1 MSNPLAIAAVT
12 ATLRNLLMTG
22 ISADPDLADV
32 TVTMQPVDRA
42 RQGGVVTNQLN
53 VFLYHILPSAAWRNM
68 DMPGRVRNGETG
80 VPPLALNLYYLLT
93 AYGRNDDQVVPF
105 SHHLLG
111 RAMSVLG
118 DHPLLFAS
126 DIKAALPNND
136 LWNQVERIRF
146 TLQPLPQD
154 ELSKLW
160 TGFQTGFRLSMAYEA
175 AVVLIDSNVSAKTP
189 LPVLSRGTGDTGAI
203 VQASMAAP
211 YPNLTGLILPNMQTS
226 VVPGDS
232 VTLQGSLLGGDQI
245 AVNFDNPNLAQPI
258 VLQVPAPA
266 SDTEVPIKIPDVPA
280 TWVAGYYTVTVTVS
294 RAGQPDRTTN
304 ALSLALAPVITSKL
318 PLAVKQAK
326 GIATIALT
334 SKPQLRP
341 GQRVAL
347 LLGDQEIVAPDRAAQ
362 SNQTS
367 FSAPVPAGTVL
378 PASRRIRLRVDG
390 VDSPIID
397 WTKTPPAFDATQMV
411 TIS

>member
-12 ATLRNLLMTG
+12 ATLRNVLTAG
-22 ISADPDLADV
+22 ISVDPDLADV

-42 RQGGVVTNQLN
+42 RTGTTTANQLN

-68 DMPGRVRNGETG
+68 SMPSSVRNGESG
-80 VPPLALNLYYLLT
+80 VPPLGLNLYYLIT
-93 AYGRNDDQVVPF
+93 
-105 SHHLLG
+105 
-111 RAMSVLG
+111 
-118 DHPLLFAS
+118 
-126 DIKAALPNND
+126 AALPNND

-175 AVVLIDSNVSAKTP
+175 AVVLIDSGLSAKTP
-189 LPVLSRGTGDTGAI
+189 LPVLTRGSGDTGVDVEAR
-203 VQASMAAP
+203 MTAP
-211 YPNLTGLILPNMQTS
+211 YPNLTGLKLPTRQTS
-226 VVPGDS
+226 VVPGDTI
-232 VTLQGSLLGGDQI
+232 TLQGSLLTGDQI
-245 AVNFDNPNLAQPI
+245 AVNFDNPNLAKPI

-266 SDTEVPIKIPDVPA
+266 SASDTEVPIQIPDVPA

-294 RAGQPDRTTN
+294 RAKQPDRTTN
-304 ALSLALAPVITSKL
+304 AVSLAIAPVITGKL
-318 PLAVKQAK
+318 PLTVKSAK
-326 GIATIALT
+326 GVATIALR
-334 SKPQLRP
+334 SKPEIRP

-347 LLGDQEIVAPDRAAQ
+347 LLGDQEIVAADRAAQ

-367 FSAPVPAGTVL
+367 FDAPVPAGTTL
-378 PASRRIRLRVDG
+378 PASIRIRLRVDG

-397 WTKTPPAFDATQMV
+397 WSKTPPAFDDTQMV
-411 TIS
+411 KIS

>member
-12 ATLRNLLMTG
+12 ATLRNLLTAG

-42 RQGGVVTNQLN
+42 RTGVTTANQLN

-68 DMPGRVRNGETG
+68 DMPTRLHNGESG
-80 VPPLALNLYYLLT
+80 VPPLALNLYYLIT
-93 AYGRNDDQVVPF
+93 AYGRDDDARVPF

-118 DHPLLFAS
+118 DHPLLNAD
-126 DIKAALPNND
+126 DIKAALPNSD
-136 LWNQVERIRF
+136 LWSQVERIRF

-175 AVVLIDSNVSAKTP
+175 AVVLIDSGLSAKTA
-189 LPVLSRGTGDTGAI
+189 LPVLARRQGDTG
-203 VQASMAAP
+203 VDVEASMTAP
-211 YPNLTGLILPNMQTS
+211 YPNLTGMKLPNNQRS
-226 VVPGDS
+226 VVPGDT
-232 VTLQGSLLGGDQI
+232 VVLQGSKLSGDRLT
-245 AVNFDNPNLAQPI
+245 VNFDNPNLPNPI
-258 VLQVPAPA
+258 VVPVVLPG
-266 SDTEVPIKIPDVPA
+266 SDTEVAVKIPDVPA

-294 RAGQPDRTTN
+294 LAKQPDRTTN
-304 ALSLALAPVITSKL
+304 AGSLAISPVITSRL
-318 PLAVKQAK
+318 PLAVKQVR
-326 GIATIALT
+326 GTATITLQ
-334 SKPQLRP
+334 SKPDLRP

-347 LLGDQEIVAPDRAAQ
+347 LLGDREITAPDRAAQ
-362 SNQTS
+362 SNQTT
-367 FSAPVPAGTVL
+367 FAVPIPLPPVKPV
-378 PASRRIRLRVDG
+378 SSRIRLRVDG

-397 WTKTPPAFDATQMV
+397 WTKTPPAFDDKQMV